1 MALLLGL
8 LPVVL
13 GREKEEGG
21 EREGRGRGG
30 GEREG
35 EGRRGE
41 VEEGRGRNEGGRGE
55 GMTETD
61 RDLHT

>member
-13 GREKEEGG
+13 GRGREREGG
-21 EREGRGRGG
+21 EG

-35 EGRRGE
+35 EGRRGA
-41 VEEGRGRNEGGRGE
+41 VEEGEREKRERKGE